1 MPSLVSNQD
10 LPNLLFTT
18 QMTIHEYQIALH
30 DTNYHQH
37 HIAFRPTKCRQSKM
51 ESSNRLVQTPLN
63 LHRFSL
69 KKNAYQDH
77 CETTQELL

>member
-1 MPSLVSNQD
+1 
-10 LPNLLFTT
+10 
-18 QMTIHEYQIALH
+18 MTIHEYQIALH